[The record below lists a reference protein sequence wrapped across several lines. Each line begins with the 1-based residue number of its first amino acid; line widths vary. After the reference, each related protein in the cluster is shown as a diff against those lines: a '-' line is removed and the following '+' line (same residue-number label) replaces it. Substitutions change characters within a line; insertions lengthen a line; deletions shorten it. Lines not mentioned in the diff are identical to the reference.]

1 MNEFKGT
8 KGEWKITNNHL
19 SEDGGFVMIGTD
31 KHTWI
36 AETKGCHVGTNNKE
50 AIANAKLIV
59 CAPEM
64 LNELQN
70 IVQCWDNDVFQE
82 LDIDYIRELIKK
94 ATEL

>member
-1 MNEFKGT
+1 MSEFT
-8 KGEWKITNNHL
+8 KGKWEKLYIKTSSGGYYKII
-19 SEDGGFVMIGTD
+19 SESVSVCNIITRNEDQ
-31 KHTWI
+31 
-36 AETKGCHVGTNNKE
+36 AE
-50 AIANAKLIV
+50 ANAKLIS

-94 ATEL
+94 STEL